1 VRASEWRERRHEAD
15 ASALERGLD
24 AHATNPVLAGTYNP
38 KLLARAGT
46 LAADI
51 RYLLQE
57 MGHDDSPPR
66 PDIVPTPP
74 FPLPAFLAE
83 VFTTT
88 AAPLKVY
95 LNRLNE
101 LSASPDLAPR
111 LLAHAYVRYLGD
123 LSGGQ
128 IIGARLRKAYNLETL
143 DGRRF
148 YFFDLDGDSSA
159 AETGDET
166 VGDRKKKLY
175 AVKGWYRDGMDGGV
189 GNDQKAL
196 KASLVK
202 EANLAFIL
210 NTHLFSLIN
219 PPAPKAQEPRYYE
232 KLEAKRAAE
241 AAAKPPKTLAEHLI
255 TLAYVIFSVVLGM
268 ALFHVA
274 WPTARPHV
282 IEYGTPVWE
291 RFGAP
296 WFYGTFTPWWNES
309 FVPWWDHHAAPLLA
323 RQMANSRRALI

>member
-1 VRASEWRERRHEAD
+1 
-15 ASALERGLD
+15 
-24 AHATNPVLAGTYNP
+24 
-38 KLLARAGT
+38 
-46 LAADI
+46 
-51 RYLLQE
+51 

-196 KASLVK
+196 KG
-202 EANLAFIL
+202 E
-210 NTHLFSLIN
+210 
-219 PPAPKAQEPRYYE
+219 
-232 KLEAKRAAE
+232 
-241 AAAKPPKTLAEHLI
+241 
-255 TLAYVIFSVVLGM
+255 
-268 ALFHVA
+268 
-274 WPTARPHV
+274 
-282 IEYGTPVWE
+282 
-291 RFGAP
+291 
-296 WFYGTFTPWWNES
+296 
-309 FVPWWDHHAAPLLA
+309 
-323 RQMANSRRALI
+323 